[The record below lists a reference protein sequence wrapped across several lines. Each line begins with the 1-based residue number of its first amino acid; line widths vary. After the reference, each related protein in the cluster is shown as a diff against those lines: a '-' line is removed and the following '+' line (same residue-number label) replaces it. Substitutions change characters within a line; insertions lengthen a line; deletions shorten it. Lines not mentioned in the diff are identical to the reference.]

1 MNLVTGNTYWIDVS
15 QINANLLVSGGSDKA
30 IKIFDKRESKIVKTF
45 EGIHSGKESHSI
57 FVVIRY

>member
-1 MNLVTGNTYWIDVS
+1 LVVGWTYWIDVS
-15 QINANLLVSGGSDKA
+15 QSNGNLLVSGGDDTI

-45 EGIHSGKESHSI
+45 EGVHSRKELHSI